1 MPVSC
6 PWSYPER
13 VAVVGDLS
21 LTYNTTTTIGHLTS
35 NDPDLVLLIGDVTYA
50 KLYLTNGTGFDCYSC
65 LFPHS
70 PIHETYQPR
79 WDYRGR
85 FMDNLISKAPIM
97 VIEGNREIEEQ
108 VENKTFVAYS
118 SRFAFPSEESG
129 SSSTLYYSFNAG
141 GFILLCLEPTL
152 TLQDRGNNTSGWS
165 KIWLMWTDPQLHG
178 W

>member
-1 MPVSC
+1 MKEKAFSGGGAIDDDHGSSWSHDWPQRRRSPVHGEAIGESMPADSQNFKAL
-6 PWSYPER
+6 PAIS
-13 VAVVGDLS
+13 
-21 LTYNTTTTIGHLTS
+21 
-35 NDPDLVLLIGDVTYA
+35 VTRP
-50 KLYLTNGTGFDCYSC
+50 NRSS
-65 LFPHS
+65 S
-70 PIHETYQPR
+70 PA
-79 WDYRGR
+79 GNLCR
-85 FMDNLISKAPIM
+85 FMDHLISKAPIM

-141 GFILLCLEPTL
+141 GFILLCLESTL